1 MPRVRLGEMTCSIAR
16 TVEIIGERWTPLI
29 LRDVFGGVTR
39 FDAIQEDLGIPRN
52 VLTQRLETLI
62 GHGVLERVAYQ
73 HNPPRYDYLPTEK
86 GRGLGPILLAMLAWG
101 DRWTAGEAGPPVL
114 MRHERCGQVA
124 QAVASCSS
132 CGEPLNAEEISLL
145 PGPGLPEDPA
155 PGTAPVRLAAAL
167 AAGRPD

>member
-1 MPRVRLGEMTCSIAR
+1 MPRARLGEMTCSIAR

-29 LRDVFGGVTR
+29 LRNVFGGVTR
-39 FDAIQEDLGIPRN
+39 FDAIQEDLGIPRH

-73 HNPPRYDYLPTEK
+73 DNPPRYDYLPTEK

-114 MRHERCGQVA
+114 VRHERCGQVA

-132 CGEPLNAEEISLL
+132 CGEPLVAEEISLL
-145 PGPGLPEDPA
+145 PGPGLPADPV